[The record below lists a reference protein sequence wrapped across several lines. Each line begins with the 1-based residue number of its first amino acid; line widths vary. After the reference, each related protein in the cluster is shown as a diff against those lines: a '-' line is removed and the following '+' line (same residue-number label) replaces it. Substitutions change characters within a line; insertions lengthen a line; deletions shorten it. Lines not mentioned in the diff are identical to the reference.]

1 MKTQF
6 IFIILIGCLFLTAC
20 TSKQFPTLDSY
31 QVLEQSKVLQRIAF
45 GSCAS
50 EKNPQPILFQVAAQN
65 PDVFIYLGDNIYGD
79 TENMEVL
86 RRKYAKLGRKGEFQ
100 MLQQTCPILA
110 IWDDHDYGANDAGK
124 YYPKKADSKQV
135 FLEFWGEAQASSRW
149 QHEGIYHAH
158 LVGTGD
164 QIVQIILL
172 DTRTFRSDL
181 QRIQDKE
188 KYKHD
193 YQPHENPD
201 STILGITQWKWLEE
215 QLRQPAQLRIIATSI
230 QFGHEYNG
238 YESWTNV
245 PLEQQKMI
253 DLIQSTQANGVVFIS
268 GDVHW
273 AELSKRE
280 IPNAYPLYDATA
292 SGINK
297 SWGSTE
303 PNQYR
308 VGEVVRDHNFGMIEI
323 DWEAK
328 PVQVQFRLFDE
339 KGERLIHGVSLEE
352 LQF

>member
-1 MKTQF
+1 MK
-6 IFIILIGCLFLTAC
+6 ILITTFFCCAILCLFAC
-20 TSKQFPTLDSY
+20 ADKSFPTSY
-31 QVLEQSKVLQRIAF
+31 QTLDLKKAPQRIAF

-50 EKNPQPILFQVAAQN
+50 ENDPQPILYQVTAHD

-79 TENMEVL
+79 TEKMEVL

-100 MLQQTCPILA
+100 TLQQTCPILA
-110 IWDDHDYGANDAGK
+110 VWDDHDYGANDAGK
-124 YYPKKADSKQV
+124 YYPKKEESKQI
-135 FLEFWGEAQASSRW
+135 FLEFWGEPQASSRW

-158 LVGTGD
+158 LLGAGD
-164 QIVQIILL
+164 QTVQIILL

-181 QRIQDKE
+181 QRIEDKE
-188 KYKHD
+188 QYKHD

-201 STILGITQWKWLEE
+201 STLLGAAQWEWLEE
-215 QLRQPAQLRIIATSI
+215 QFRQPAQLRIIATSI

-245 PLEQQKMI
+245 PLEQEKMF
-253 DLIQSTQANGVVFIS
+253 DLIRATQANGVVFIS

-280 IPNAYPLYDATA
+280 PANLYPIYDATA

-308 VGEVVRDHNFGMIEI
+308 VGEVVRSHNFGMIEI
-323 DWEAK
+323 DWEAT
-328 PVQVQFRLFDE
+328 PVEVVFRLFDE
-339 KGERLIHGVSLEE
+339 NGKERVGHGVSLEE
-352 LQF
+352 LGF